1 LDHPV
6 AQKVPLAPKVKKVKL
21 DLLAPRVSKAPL
33 DHKALPV
40 LTPQSQAPK
49 DLLAHKA
56 SKVKLDLLAPLDRKV
71 KKVSQEMRQPT

>member
-21 DLLAPRVSKAPL
+21 DLLAPRVSKAPQ
-33 DHKALPV
+33 DHKALLV
-40 LTPQSQAPK
+40 LTPRYQGLK

-56 SKVKLDLLAPLDRKV
+56 SKVKLDLLVQPVHKA